1 MNSRVLRLILCGLL
15 WWLVASGRL
24 AGEEVGSGLTAPRT
38 FTDLQGRS
46 LIASVVSIDVKSVV
60 LRRES
65 DKREFTFPITSLSAA
80 DQVYLAENR
89 AALGKATA
97 GVAVSPLVPRTVTGT
112 EVAKAKRFAKE
123 VLMDDR
129 KGGGG
134 VVFRWEKRPKFT
146 VKATDAVLADFG
158 RKTYDELCDAAG
170 FSGAP
175 DAEAEITLCIGSTGE
190 IEKLKQTLAP
200 SANRGGTWTWHYRWT
215 GSGYKAFVFF
225 VPEEG
230 KETEHK
236 RQVFRGVAAV
246 FGCPGSSD
254 EFADS
259 VFHSKSE
266 ADGLGPMDRQLLRLV
281 YTQLEHRAGRDKLLA
296 AVEKNWAVMVAPPKA
311 EGK

>member
-1 MNSRVLRLILCGLL
+1 MRSGVVGLL
-15 WWLVASGRL
+15 WLLVAAVRL
-24 AGEEVGSGLTAPRT
+24 AGAEVNAELTAPRT
-38 FTDLQGRS
+38 FTDGQGRS

-65 DKREFTFPITSLSAA
+65 DKKDFTFPITSLSAA

-97 GVAVSPLVPRTVTGT
+97 GVTVSPLVPRVVTGT

-134 VVFRWEKRPKFT
+134 TVFRWEKRPKFT

-158 RKTYDELCDAAG
+158 RKTYEELCDAAG
-170 FSGAP
+170 FAGTP
-175 DAEAEITLCIGSTGE
+175 DADAEITLCIGSSGE
-190 IEKLKQTLAP
+190 IEKLKQSLAP
-200 SANRGGTWTWHYRWT
+200 SANRGGTWTWHYRWS

-225 VPEEG
+225 VPETD
-230 KETEHK
+230 KETENRRK
-236 RQVFRGVAAV
+236 VFRGVAAV

-254 EFADS
+254 EFTES

-266 ADGLGPMDRQLLRLV
+266 ADGLGPMDRQLVRLV
-281 YTQLEHRAGRDKLLA
+281 YTQLENRAGRDKLLV
-296 AVEKNWAVMVAPPKA
+296 AVEKNWAAMVAPPKA
-311 EGK
+311 DGKP